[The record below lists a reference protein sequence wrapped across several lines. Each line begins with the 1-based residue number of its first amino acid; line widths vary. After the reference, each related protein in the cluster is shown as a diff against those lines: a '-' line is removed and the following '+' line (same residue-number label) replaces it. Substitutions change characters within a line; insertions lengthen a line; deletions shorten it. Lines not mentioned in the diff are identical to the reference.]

1 MKTIK
6 LIIPLLLLT
15 ACGKENT
22 KYDATGT
29 FEATE
34 VIVSSETQGKILWL
48 NTEEGTQLIAGEQ
61 VGVTDTVQLYL
72 KALQLGANRKSVES
86 QRPNIQKQIA
96 ATKQQIATAEKERRR
111 TGNLIKANAANQK
124 QMDDWDAQLA
134 LLQKQLTAQI
144 SSLQNSNNSLTQQS
158 SAVDIER
165 AQIMDQLRK
174 CYFTSPINGTI
185 LEKYAEAGELA
196 TPGKALFKIADVQKM
211 FLRAYVTSSQLRQ
224 IKLGKKVTIFADYG
238 NNQRKAYPGII
249 TWISSQSEFTPKTI
263 LTNDERAN
271 LVYAIKIAV
280 NNDGYLKIGMYGE
293 VKL

>member
-48 NTEEGTQLIAGEQ
+48 NAEEGTQLIAGEQ
-61 VGVTDTVQLYL
+61 VGVTDTVQFYL
-72 KALQLGANRKSVES
+72 KTLQLGANRKSVES

-111 TGNLIKANAANQK
+111 TANLIKANAANQK

-134 LLQKQLTAQI
+134 LLKKQLTAQI

-165 AQIMDQLRK
+165 AQVMDQLRK
-174 CYFTSPINGTI
+174 CHFTSPINGTI

-196 TPGKALFKIADVQKM
+196 TPGKALFKIADIQKI

-238 NNQRKAYPGII
+238 DNQHKAYPGII

-263 LTNDERAN
+263 LTKDERAN